1 MEDLNRM
8 SDSDKL
14 AYIEAMDN
22 QCCVEDAVI
31 RSVLGI
37 QNELVRQKA
46 VMLLEEKARAISQ
59 IRNFQKMVGI
69 IKQEIISELSS
80 NDNTVKLEED
90 GITLKTGDWICDN
103 QGVHRLTFK
112 NGIPVDEVACWQPII
127 ISNIFFNKEINL
139 YRVQLAFKESETSK
153 VKTVT
158 VAKSMIATASNITAL
173 ADYGIA
179 VTSITAPNLVRYLND
194 LERLNVDIIP
204 RCNSISRLGWV
215 NGEFIP
221 YDSDILFDGE
231 TMYKELFTSVKPNGD
246 YAKWKEMVLNEITR
260 DNCTEAKMVLGAAFA
275 SPLVGLLDKLVY
287 FTHLWGTSG
296 RGKSVALY
304 LAESVWGMPRKL
316 VQNLNGTAV
325 ALERLASFFCNVPLC
340 LDELQTL
347 KKASFAKDGGFDD
360 ILYKLGQGRGKSRG
374 RKDGSIDNVS
384 TWALSIITTGEEPIT
399 TDNSGGGAKNRVI
412 DIYCRENIFGNA
424 TNVVNVCNEN
434 YGYAGKE
441 FIEKLITFIRTNG
454 KSYLNDIYQR
464 YFEYLMKTAPTDKQ
478 AMSASMTV
486 LGYTLMEMFIFNV
499 SEDEAIENGLD
510 MLDDVRPFLIDITQ
524 VDNVD
529 NFYMNLLSFVVQNKH
544 HFVFSRKI
552 NGAWSTYNPLENRIE
567 VWGKITDTE
576 IDISN
581 IIVKK
586 FCTDNNTS
594 YMKMIRSL
602 AETNKSIALATKGV
616 GDKFEAT
623 KPVRINGG
631 LVRCLALKI
640 PSDNEKETIKDGI
653 VALDEDES
661 NSLPF

>member
-8 SDSDKL
+8 TDNNKL

-22 QCCVEDAVI
+22 QCCIEDAVV

-37 QNELVRQKA
+37 QNELTRQKA
-46 VMLLEEKARAISQ
+46 LMLLEEKARAISQ
-59 IRNFQKMVGI
+59 VRNFQKIVGI
-69 IKQEIISELSS
+69 VKQDIISELTSQ
-80 NDNTVKLEED
+80 DNTFRIDKD
-90 GITLKTGDWICDN
+90 SPILKTGEWVCDSKGVRKVIFRNN
-103 QGVHRLTFK
+103 Q
-112 NGIPVDEVACWQPII
+112 PVEEVASWQPIT

-139 YRVQLAFKESETSK
+139 YRIQLAFRESETSK

-158 VAKSMIATASNITAL
+158 VAKSMIATASSITNL

-179 VTSITAPNLVRYLND
+179 VTSITAPNLVRYLSD

-204 RCNSISRLGWV
+204 RCNSISRLGWI
-215 NGEFIP
+215 GEEFIP

-231 TMYKELFTSVKPNGD
+231 TMYKELFNSVKANGD
-246 YAKWKEMVLNEITR
+246 YNKWKELVIKEISR
-260 DNCTEAKMVLGAAFA
+260 DNCTEAKMVLGASFA

-304 LAESVWGMPRKL
+304 FAESVWGAPRKL

-325 ALERLASFFCNVPLC
+325 ALERLASFFCNIPLC

-347 KKASFAKDGGFDD
+347 KKSSFSKDGGFDD

-399 TDNSGGGAKNRVI
+399 TDNSDGGAKNRVI
-412 DIYCRENIFGNA
+412 DIYCRENIFANA

-441 FIEKLITFIRTNG
+441 FIVKLIEYIKKRG
-454 KSYLNDIYQR
+454 KGYLNEIYQR
-464 YFEYLMKTAPTDKQ
+464 YFDYLMKSNPTDKQ
-478 AMSASMTV
+478 AMSASMSV
-486 LGYTLMEMFIFNV
+486 LGYTLMEMFIFKV
-499 SEDEAIENGLD
+499 SEEEAIENGFE

-529 NFYMNLLSFVVQNKH
+529 NFYTNILSFVIQNKH
-544 HFVFSRKI
+544 HFVFTRKI
-552 NGAWSTYNPLENRIE
+552 KNNWLTYNPLENRIE
-567 VWGKITDTE
+567 VWGKITETE

-586 FCTDNNTS
+586 FCADNNTS

-602 AETNKSIALATKGV
+602 AETNKSLALAIKGV
-616 GDKFEAT
+616 GSKFEAT

-631 LVRCLALKI
+631 LVRCIALKI
-640 PSDNEKETIKDGI
+640 PTDTEKETIMENYI
-653 VALDEDES
+653 PLNDEES
-661 NSLPF
+661 DDLPF